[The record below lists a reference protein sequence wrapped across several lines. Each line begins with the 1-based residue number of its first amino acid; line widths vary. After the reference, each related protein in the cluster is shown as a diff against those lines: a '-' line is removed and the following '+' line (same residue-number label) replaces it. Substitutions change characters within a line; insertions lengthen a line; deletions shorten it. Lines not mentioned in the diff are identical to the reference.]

1 MVSNSKT
8 LHAEKIESPV
18 SSLVS
23 NYVPPLDTRNTCT
36 QIHFGLILVYRANS
50 MAIATPRMPAAPSRE
65 AALPWLSLA
74 LLDAADVSLVVEL
87 VGVVLSVAVPEAALL
102 SHLTS
107 SGRSVTPEDEQICLA
122 YLTAV
127 SLPSASHFS
136 SRQHAIPERKSLL
149 LQMHLMSS
157 WPHPATPPPV
167 VYLSTQGC

>member
-1 MVSNSKT
+1 MVYNSKT
-8 LHAEKIESPV
+8 LQAENRKSHV
-18 SSLVS
+18 SLLIS
-23 NYVPPLDTRNTCT
+23 NYVPPLDTGNTCI
-36 QIHFGLILVYRANS
+36 QLHFSSILVYRANN
-50 MAIATPRMPAAPSRE
+50 MAMATPKMPAAPSRE
-65 AALPWLSLA
+65 AALPLSSLA
-74 LLDAADVSLVVEL
+74 LLAAADVSLVVEL
-87 VGVVLSVAVPEAALL
+87 VGVVLSVALPEAAFL